1 MIYDRPADR
10 IKLLFEKRK
19 LVQNAEGRIKIDQY
33 MSNRQ
38 IEIARK
44 RSYTGPFTGS
54 LTKQMLQTTNYLFE
68 QFKYD
73 YVYRYML
80 NQMACIE
87 VVNNGKLVKTLFQI
101 PTYCKFFSVEDE
113 RRILKDLTYRHPD
126 SNQAK
131 V

>member
-1 MIYDRPADR
+1 MIKGTRRQRLLKALFCCSCLWQFRKQKVIYDRPADR

-44 RSYTGPFTGS
+44 REYTGPFTGS

-80 NQMACIE
+80 NQIGCVE
-87 VVNNGKLVKTLFQI
+87 VVSNGKLVKMLF
-101 PTYCKFFSVEDE
+101 
-113 RRILKDLTYRHPD
+113 
-126 SNQAK
+126 
-131 V
+131 